1 MPSDGLAAT
10 RQASHDLG
18 CVVLLKGPTTY
29 VAEPTGTIRVVRSG
43 TPALATAGSGDV
55 LAGMIG
61 ATIARGHAPFVAAAL
76 AAHLHGRAGARMS
89 TFAPAS
95 EIAQEV
101 TFLLDEIAFDRAITQ

>member
-1 MPSDGLAAT
+1 MPGSARDVRPAGVAGE
-10 RQASHDLG
+10 RRRGRH
-18 CVVLLKGPTTY
+18 VLL
-29 VAEPTGTIRVVRSG
+29 
-43 TPALATAGSGDV
+43 L
-55 LAGMIG
+55 
-61 ATIARGHAPFVAAAL
+61 VAAAL